1 MVALVRL
8 ADIDALAAILVPS
21 SATMPT
27 EVIPAVAHNR
37 SVAVKMDLR
46 AVS

>member
-8 ADIDALAAILVPS
+8 ADIEALAAILVPS

-27 EVIPAVAHNR
+27 EAIPAVAHKR
-37 SVAVKMDLR
+37 REAVKMD
-46 AVS
+46 VSASS